1 MPISQAEIRMD
12 PWVETKEAVTIVQG
26 EADARSVNIR
36 LVEQVVEMTT
46 KGTLKKDR
54 PIDLTGKTV
63 ELRIKKPSGEI
74 IPSQGVITDAANGQ
88 VSVPLTYE
96 MGADGKS
103 PIISEVRI
111 CQGESVLKA
120 VGPVIQVLPSM

>member
-1 MPISQAEIRMD
+1 MLSQTEIQMD
-12 PWVETKEAVTIVQG
+12 PWAINKASVTIVQG
-26 EADARSVNIR
+26 ETGARSINIC
-36 LVEQVVEMTT
+36 LVEQAVEMTA
-46 KGTLKKDR
+46 KGKIKKDR

-74 IPSQGVITDAANGQ
+74 IPSQGVITDAANGK

-103 PIISEVRI
+103 PTISEVRI

-120 VGPVIQVLPSM
+120 VGPAIQVLPSM